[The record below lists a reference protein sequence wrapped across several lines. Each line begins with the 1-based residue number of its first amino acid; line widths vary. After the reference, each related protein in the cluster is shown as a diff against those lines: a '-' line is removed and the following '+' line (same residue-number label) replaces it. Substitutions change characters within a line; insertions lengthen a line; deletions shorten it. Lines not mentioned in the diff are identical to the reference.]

1 MILQPGLRRGTVS
14 VPVSKSHLHRLLI
27 AGFLAGDRSRLD
39 DEPGDSDDIR
49 ATRRCLR
56 ALGSADAAPVLDCGE
71 SGSTLRFLAPV
82 AAALGKRP
90 VYRTAGRLAERP
102 MVRYDVLR
110 SGLHEL
116 RGDVSSQFVTGLLF
130 ALPLLEGESEIR
142 FLTPLE
148 SRGYVDMTLQ
158 VLADAGIR
166 IDETPFGFR
175 IAGPQRY
182 RAQIGAAPEGDWSGA
197 AFWYAMDALGSEV
210 RVDGLRADSAQPDR
224 AVVPLLSRI
233 AETAPRDIDVSQS
246 PDLFPSLAVT
256 AACFPKMTRFTGTR
270 RLRLKECDRAAAM
283 QDVLRHFGVEACA
296 AENEFLVSGTA
307 EPLSAG
313 TFATYGDH
321 RIAMAVAV
329 GATRANGPVDI
340 DNAACVAKSYPGF
353 FEEFTRLALP
363 LP

>member
-1 MILQPGLRRGTVS
+1 MILAPGPRRGTVS

-27 AGFLAGDRSRLD
+27 ADFLAGDRSWLA

-90 VYRTAGRLAERP
+90 EFRTAGRLAERP
-102 MVRYDVLR
+102 MVRYDTLQ

-130 ALPLLEGESEIR
+130 ALPLLDGESRIR

-158 VLADAGIR
+158 VLADAGIC
-166 IDETPFGFR
+166 IDEIPSGFR
-175 IAGPQRY
+175 LAGPQRY
-182 RAQIGAAPEGDWSGA
+182 RPQTGAAPEGDWSGA
-197 AFWYAMDALGSEV
+197 AFWYAMDALGSDV
-210 RVDGLRADSAQPDR
+210 RVAGLRDNSAQPDR
-224 AVVPLLSRI
+224 AVVPILARI
-233 AETAPRDIDVSQS
+233 GEADVRDVDVSQC
-246 PDLFPSLAVT
+246 PDLFPALAVV
-256 AACFPKMTRFTGTR
+256 AACFPKATRFVGTR

-283 QDVLRHFGVEACA
+283 EDVLRRFGVEANSS
-296 AENEFLVSGTA
+296 ENEFLVRGTA
-307 EPLSAG
+307 GPLAG
-313 TFATYGDH
+313 GSFTTYGDH

-329 GATRANGPVDI
+329 GATRAAGPVDI
-340 DNAACVAKSYPGF
+340 DNAVCVAKSYPGF
-353 FEEFTRLALP
+353 FDEFARLALP
-363 LP
+363 SP